1 MAVATVLT
9 EGAGRAGERFAEH
22 VVREHGRAMLAY
34 ALELTGDRAHAEDI
48 VQEALLRAWRHR
60 DDLVTGRG
68 SLRGWLL
75 TVVRNLVLD
84 LHRARRS
91 RPREVGEVPGAEA
104 VAHDHAD
111 DVVASIVVGDVLSRL
126 SADHRAVLEQVY
138 LRDGS
143 VRDAAAVL
151 GIPPGTVKSRSHYAL
166 RTLRSLSGIA

>member
-1 MAVATVLT
+1 MATATVLT
-9 EGAGRAGERFAEH
+9 GREKRPGDSFAEF

-34 ALELTGDRAHAEDI
+34 AVELLGDRAAAEDA
-48 VQEALLRAWRHR
+48 VQEAMLRAWRRR
-60 DDLVTGRG
+60 DDLTVGRG

-75 TVVRNLVLD
+75 TVVRNIVLD

-91 RPREVGEVPGAEA
+91 RPREVSGVVGADV

-111 DVVASIVVGDVLSRL
+111 HVVASVLVDEVLSRL
-126 SADHRAVLEQVY
+126 SPDHRAVLELVY

-143 VRDAAAVL
+143 VRDAAMAL

-166 RTLRSLSGIA
+166 QTLRAVSGIA